1 MSKLTHSVYIA
12 LFFIIGITSTVLL
25 YINGKDYYSKPQEL
39 RPELD
44 STLTLLWR
52 PSGIDEIP
60 KYKNKVGYHSD
71 AHIVL
76 EPKGYLGH
84 ALGIAGTL
92 MMVFGVS
99 IYMIRKRVR
108 AFFRWGLLKHW
119 LEFHIF
125 LCVVGPIFVL
135 YHTAFKFGGIVSISF
150 WSMTA
155 VVLSGVAGRLIYTK
169 IPRSIKGNELDSM
182 EIARLQREYS
192 LKLRDEHH
200 LSDEIID
207 QVEGYGTEG
216 KKGEPGT
223 WSSII
228 TVMKDYFIIKKSLT
242 LLKQSL
248 KNSGVTDPG
257 LVKQILATAK
267 EKIALDRKTR
277 VLRSMHRL
285 FRYWHIFHLPFAI
298 AMFVIMLIHVGVTIY
313 YGATWIF

>member
-1 MSKLTHSVYIA
+1 MSKLTHSIYIA
-12 LFFIIGITSTVLL
+12 LFFIIGITSTTLL
-25 YINGKDYYSKPQEL
+25 YFNGKDYYAAPQEL
-39 RPELD
+39 RPQSQAE
-44 STLTLLWR
+44 LLWR
-52 PSGIDEIP
+52 PSAIDEIP
-60 KYKNKVGYHSD
+60 KYQKKVGYHGD

-92 MMVFGVS
+92 MMIFGVS

-135 YHTAFKFGGIVSISF
+135 FHTAFKFGGIVSISF

-155 VVLSGVAGRLIYTK
+155 VVLSGVAGRFIYTK

-182 EIARLQREYS
+182 EIARLQKEYS
-192 LKLRDEHH
+192 LKLKENHN
-200 LSDEIID
+200 LNDEII
-207 QVEGYGTEG
+207 EEIEKYGFEG
-216 KKGEPGT
+216 KKEEPGT
-223 WSSII
+223 WSSIM
-228 TVMKDYFIIKKSLT
+228 TVLKDRFIIKKSLT
-242 LLKQSL
+242 LFKKSL

-257 LVKQILATAK
+257 LVKQILETAK
-267 EKIALDRKTR
+267 EKIALERKTR
-277 VLRSMHRL
+277 VLKSMHRL

>member
-1 MSKLTHSVYIA
+1 MSKLTHSIYIA
-12 LFFIIGITSTVLL
+12 LFFIIGITSTTLL
-25 YINGKDYYSKPQEL
+25 YFNGKDYYAAPQEL
-39 RPELD
+39 RPQSQAE
-44 STLTLLWR
+44 LLWR
-52 PSGIDEIP
+52 PSAIDEIP
-60 KYKNKVGYHSD
+60 KYQKKVGYHGD

-92 MMVFGVS
+92 MMIFGVS

-135 YHTAFKFGGIVSISF
+135 FHTAFKFGGIVSISF

-155 VVLSGVAGRLIYTK
+155 VVLSGVAGRFIYTK

-182 EIARLQREYS
+182 EIARLQKEYS
-192 LKLRDEHH
+192 LKLKENHN
-200 LSDEIID
+200 LNDEII
-207 QVEGYGTEG
+207 EEIEKYGFEG
-216 KKGEPGT
+216 KKEEPGT
-223 WSSII
+223 WSSIM
-228 TVMKDYFIIKKSLT
+228 TVLKDRFIIKKSLT
-242 LLKQSL
+242 LLKKSL

-257 LVKQILATAK
+257 LVKQILETAK
-267 EKIALDRKTR
+267 EKIALERKRR
-277 VLRSMHRL
+277 VLKSMHRL